1 MGCAD
6 LTADIRAPG
15 AYTDGTMTD
24 AIEPATVTT
33 NAAPTWRTRFAT
45 LRKRR
50 IVSWAMELGLIAVV
64 IVGIS
69 AYQARHLPEGAAPA
83 LDVATLDGGHFSIDS
98 LRGTT
103 TMVVFWAPW
112 CGVCAAE
119 SDNLKRAQELVGDRA
134 RIVTV
139 AAEYDSV
146 DDVRAFVDK
155 HGITAPVGLGGKTAA
170 RRWRVGAF
178 PTAFILDKD
187 GVIVS
192 RMVGYTSTPGMVAR
206 LLAP

>member
-1 MGCAD
+1 
-6 LTADIRAPG
+6 
-15 AYTDGTMTD
+15 MTD
-24 AIEPATVTT
+24 DTSAPLP
-33 NAAPTWRTRFAT
+33 APTLGQRFAA

-50 IVSWAMELGLIAVV
+50 VVGWAMELAVIAVV
-64 IVGIS
+64 VVGIS
-69 AYQARHLPEGAAPA
+69 AYQIRHLPEGPAPA
-83 LDVATLDGGHFSIDS
+83 LDVATLDGGRFSVDS

-146 DDVRAFVDK
+146 DDVRAFADK
-155 HGITAPVGLGGKTAA
+155 HGITAPVGLGGQTAS
-170 RRWRVGAF
+170 RRWQVGAF
-178 PTAFILDKD
+178 PTAFILDEQ

-192 RMVGYTSTPGMVAR
+192 RMVGYTSTAGMVAR